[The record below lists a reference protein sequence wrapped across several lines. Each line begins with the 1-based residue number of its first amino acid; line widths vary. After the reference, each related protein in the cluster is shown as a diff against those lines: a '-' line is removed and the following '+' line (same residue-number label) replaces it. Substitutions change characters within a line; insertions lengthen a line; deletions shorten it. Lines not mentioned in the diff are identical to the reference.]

1 MVTARVEA
9 LIAFYIEVPEGTDKS
24 EVLSFVANNVSYTDA
39 FQGVSD
45 PEQTMRVTDVNCLVE
60 EVTDLDMETEDE

>member
-1 MVTARVEA
+1 
-9 LIAFYIEVPEGTDKS
+9 VPEGTDKS
-24 EVLSFVANNVSYTDA
+24 EVLNFMANNVSYTDA

-60 EVTDLDMETEDE
+60 EVTDIDMETEDE